1 MTGQDMSWAISGHEW
16 GGEIVKGSRLEWTK
30 DWKAV
35 LRRTFRS
42 TQMDADR
49 LHHHRMRSSRHRRN
63 ALDEISPLGRKRT
76 DGRSGRLCR
85 SRKDRAVRNLI
96 TPKPNRDNH
105 GYSAW
110 STTLRSAI
118 LATCPFACLPHSEA
132 LAVAAARSH
141 AFRDRQLS
149 KE

>member
-49 LHHHRMRSSRHRRN
+49 LYHHRMRSSRHRRN

-76 DGRSGRLCR
+76 DGRSGRRLQIEEGPCCEE
-85 SRKDRAVRNLI
+85 SHPQ
-96 TPKPNRDNH
+96 TECDNH
-105 GYSAW
+105 GYRYCLCLVVLG
-110 STTLRSAI
+110 TTV
-118 LATCPFACLPHSEA
+118 T
-132 LAVAAARSH
+132 
-141 AFRDRQLS
+141 
-149 KE
+149 